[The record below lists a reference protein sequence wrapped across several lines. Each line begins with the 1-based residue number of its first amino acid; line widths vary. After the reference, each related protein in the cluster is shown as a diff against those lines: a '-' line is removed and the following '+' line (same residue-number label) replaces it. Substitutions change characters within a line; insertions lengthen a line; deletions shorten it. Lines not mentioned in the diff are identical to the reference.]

1 MEERGT
7 IHERQAWRAE
17 PLTAATRGEG
27 PACCLAD
34 TWVTP
39 QPLPFHRLGRTAPCA
54 CILTLLRN
62 LAWAPAMDA
71 VRAGSVEAMGERH
84 GHGRTLSQ
92 PSSSTVVQRLRKGKV
107 NGESTRLPRAR
118 GLVPL
123 GRGNEE
129 LALSLEGAEGEEGQ
143 EGTCRLWD
151 LLSQGHQ
158 DPRREMA

>member
-1 MEERGT
+1 MCLHLDPAAQLGLGPSHGCSQSWERGGNGGEARSRKDLVPALEQHCCAEAAEGQGQWR
-7 IHERQAWRAE
+7 IHA
-17 PLTAATRGEG
+17 
-27 PACCLAD
+27 
-34 TWVTP
+34 
-39 QPLPFHRLGRTAPCA
+39 
-54 CILTLLRN
+54 
-62 LAWAPAMDA
+62 
-71 VRAGSVEAMGERH
+71 
-84 GHGRTLSQ
+84 
-92 PSSSTVVQRLRKGKV
+92 
-107 NGESTRLPRAR
+107 LPRAR